1 VISWLLVVNLKLLKN
16 NNDKTKGEHLMQRTG
31 IIGGSGL
38 YQMEGIE
45 VIDEL
50 DIDTPYGKPSEK
62 LILAKLHGHEVVFLP
77 RHGKNHTI
85 PPHKIN
91 YRANIYAM
99 KLAGVTEIISVS
111 AVGSLRED
119 IAPGDFVIVDQFV
132 DRTRERDST
141 FFDGP
146 VVAHVSIAD
155 PVCGNL
161 RSKLQQACEQES
173 IKTHAKGTYLVMQG
187 PQFSSRAESHLYR
200 SWGMDVIGMTNMPEA
215 KLAREAEICYATVAM
230 STDYDCWH
238 EDEDDVSVSTVMEV
252 MHSNVSKAKNMLQ
265 TYFSLKQT
273 EQKTCVCQTAL
284 EHGVFADLKAQD
296 DESLRPIYA
305 LVKRFL

>member
-1 VISWLLVVNLKLLKN
+1 
-16 NNDKTKGEHLMQRTG
+16 MQRIG

-38 YQMEGIE
+38 YEMDGLE
-45 VIDEL
+45 VMDQL
-50 DIDTPYGKPSEK
+50 DIDTPFGKPSD
-62 LILAKLHGHEVVFLP
+62 LLTLASFHGQEIVFLP
-77 RHGKNHTI
+77 RHGKAHHI

-99 KLAGVTEIISVS
+99 KLAGVSKIISIS

-132 DRTRERDST
+132 DHTRERAST

-146 VVAHVSIAD
+146 VVAHVSMAEPTCD
-155 PVCGNL
+155 NL
-161 RSKLQQACEQES
+161 RNQLAQACKKEG
-173 IKTHAKGTYLVMQG
+173 ITTHNQGTYLVMQG
-187 PQFSSRAESHLYR
+187 PQFSSRSESELYR

-230 STDYDCWH
+230 CTDYDCWH
-238 EDEDDVSVSTVMEV
+238 EDEANVSVTSVVEV
-252 MHSNVSKAKNMLQ
+252 MQRNVEKAKVMLLTFLAQ
-265 TYFSLKQT
+265 H
-273 EQKTCVCQTAL
+273 KTAHSSCECANTL
-284 EHGVFADLKAQD
+284 EHSIFADLKAQND
-296 DESLRPIYA
+296 ASLRPVYA

>member
-1 VISWLLVVNLKLLKN
+1 VN
-16 NNDKTKGEHLMQRTG
+16 QRTG

-38 YQMEGIE
+38 YQMDGIE

-50 DIDTPYGKPSEK
+50 DIDTPYGKPSSP
-62 LILAKLHGHEVVFLP
+62 LTLVNIHGHEVVFLP
-77 RHGKNHTI
+77 RHGKGHTI

-99 KLAGVTEIISVS
+99 KLAGVSEIISIS
-111 AVGSLRED
+111 AVGSLREH
-119 IAPGDFVIVDQFV
+119 IAPGDFVLVDQLV
-132 DRTRERDST
+132 DRTHSRSST

-146 VVAHVSIAD
+146 IVAHVSAAD
-155 PVCGNL
+155 PICNMVHNQ
-161 RSKLQQACEQES
+161 LQQACEQGTMT
-173 IKTHAKGTYLVMQG
+173 THKKGTYIVMQG
-187 PQFSSRAESHLYR
+187 PQFSTRAESELYR

-230 STDYDCWH
+230 CTDYDCWH
-238 EDEDDVSVSTVMEV
+238 TEEENVSVSSVMEV
-252 MHSNVSKAKNMLQ
+252 MHSNVAQAKNMLN
-265 TYFSLKQT
+265 TYFANKNTKST
-273 EQKTCVCQTAL
+273 TCSCQSAL

-305 LVKRFL
+305 LVKRLL

>member
-1 VISWLLVVNLKLLKN
+1 
-16 NNDKTKGEHLMQRTG
+16 MQRIG

-38 YQMEGIE
+38 YEIDGIDI
-45 VIDEL
+45 IDEL
-50 DIDTPYGKPSEK
+50 DIDTPYGKPSDK
-62 LILAKLHGHEVVFLP
+62 LTLAQFNGQEVVFLP
-77 RHGKNHTI
+77 RHGKAHSI

-99 KLAGVTEIISVS
+99 KLAGVSQIISIS

-132 DRTRERDST
+132 DRTRERAST

-146 VVAHVSIAD
+146 VVAHVSMAD
-155 PVCGNL
+155 PTCHTL
-161 RSKLQQACEQES
+161 RETLIDACKQED
-173 IKTHAKGTYLVMQG
+173 IKTHETGTYMVMQG
-187 PQFSSRAESHLYR
+187 PQFSTRAESELYR

-215 KLAREAEICYATVAM
+215 KLAKEAEICYATVAM
-230 STDYDCWH
+230 CTDYDCWH
-238 EDEDDVSVSTVMEV
+238 EEEDNVSVASVIEV
-252 MHSNVSKAKNMLQ
+252 MQSNVTQAKVMLL
-265 TYFSLKQT
+265 TVLKSLKT
-273 EQKTCVCQTAL
+273 HDCACHHTL
-284 EHGVFADLKAQD
+284 EHSIFADLKAQG

>member
-1 VISWLLVVNLKLLKN
+1 
-16 NNDKTKGEHLMQRTG
+16 MQRTG

-38 YQMEGIE
+38 YQMDGVE

-62 LILAKLHGHEVVFLP
+62 LTLAKINGHEVVFLP

-99 KLAGVTEIISVS
+99 KLAGVSEIISVS
-111 AVGSLRED
+111 AVGSLREE
-119 IAPGDFVIVDQFV
+119 IVPGDFVIIDQFV
-132 DRTRERDST
+132 DRTRERHST

-146 VVAHVSIAD
+146 VVAHVSVAD
-155 PVCGNL
+155 PVCSNL
-161 RSKLQQACEQES
+161 RKKLQQSCEQEG
-173 IKTHAKGTYLVMQG
+173 ITTHATGTYLAMQG
-187 PQFSSRAESHLYR
+187 PQFSSRAESFLYR

-215 KLAREAEICYATVAM
+215 KLAREAEMCYTTIAM

-238 EDEDDVSVSTVMEV
+238 EDEEDVSVSTVVEV
-252 MHSNVSKAKNMLQ
+252 MHSNVVKAKAMLN
-265 TYFSLKQT
+265 TYFRLKLP
-273 EQKTCVCQTAL
+273 EPSVCSCQTAL
-284 EHGVFADLKAQD
+284 EHGIFADLKAQD
-296 DESLRPIYA
+296 DASLQPIYA